1 MSDLIWREVL
11 PPRNLSLAAATGLL
25 RALAGRPRFGLAQV
39 QPVVLFELWLS
50 KTSARWLVGYDE
62 RLGRH
67 FASDLAA
74 QVPNLALV
82 AVQDSPRKLPTT
94 AREVRPTNTAYPLR
108 LDTAGSVTTGLL
120 GLRQRL
126 GQDETVVLQWIV
138 GPSHTHSMPPA
149 RLTPLQA
156 LGLRPMPKT
165 TGSDQA
171 AWRTKIAEPLFG
183 VRGRVGA
190 LAASTHRATQL
201 IGPAVSALAL
211 ASGANNRV
219 VDNWQSKN
227 IARSLFMPAGRPRS
241 WSGTVNAAE
250 LAALLGWP
258 VEGVQVPGQDSA
270 LAPPPSALLLNDHDA
285 ALATERIVGTST
297 HPRTAN
303 QAVRIP
309 EKSLASHVHII
320 APTGAGKSTTLAR
333 WVLKDIHAGRSIF
346 LVEPKNDLV
355 TDVLARMPK
364 ELWPLVRVVEPG
376 ASGPVIGFNPLAGP
390 SADAERRADSLLG
403 LFRELFGT
411 ALGPRSS
418 DILLHAL
425 IMAAR
430 LEDGTLTDIPAI
442 LTNDGFRRRV
452 LTKVSDPLTIAP
464 WAAWFD
470 SLSEIERSRIVM
482 PILNKIRAWTAR
494 GPLRHVLGQP
504 VPALQLEDLFR
515 EEQRI
520 VLVSLNSGAVGPE
533 TAKLLGALLLRQL
546 REAIQRQSLVA
557 RESRRPVSV
566 VVDEWQN
573 FVEGMDFGDMLA
585 TARALGCGFTL
596 VHQLLPQLTPRLR
609 ADVLANARSRIVY
622 RPAEADAKELARV
635 LGGDTTP
642 EELLRL
648 PAFHAAAQVLV
659 DGATSRPFV
668 VSTSPL
674 NEPTEDPAAA
684 RQWVGQQFGVGP
696 DEIDARLVERWQ
708 DGGNNNVDGGVGFVR
723 RRTK

>member
-1 MSDLIWREVL
+1 MSDLIWREVI
-11 PPRNLSLAAATGLL
+11 PPRNLSLASATSLV
-25 RALAGRPRFGLAQV
+25 RALGGRPRFGLASV
-39 QPVVLFELWLS
+39 QPIVIFELWLT
-50 KTSARWLVGYDE
+50 KESARWLVGYDE

-67 FASDLAA
+67 FAGDLAA

-82 AVQDSPRKLPTT
+82 TVKDSPRKLPTT

-108 LDTAGSVTTGLL
+108 LDTAASVATGLL
-120 GLRQRL
+120 GLRHRL
-126 GQDETVVLQWIV
+126 GRDEHLVLQWIV
-138 GPSHTHSMPPA
+138 GPSHTRSMPPA

-156 LGLRPMPKT
+156 LGLTPVPKPT
-165 TGSDQA
+165 SGDQA

-183 VRGRVGA
+183 VRGRVGG
-190 LAASTHRATQL
+190 LAATTHRATQL

-211 ASGANNRV
+211 ASGPNNRV

-227 IARSLFMPAGRPRS
+227 IAKSLFMPAGRPRS

-250 LAALLGWP
+250 LAALLGLP
-258 VEGVQVPGQDSA
+258 VDGVQAPGQESA
-270 LAPPPSALLLNDHDA
+270 LAPPPRSLLLNEPSA
-285 ALATERIVGTST
+285 AVTTERIVGSAA
-297 HPRTAN
+297 HPRSACK
-303 QAVRIP
+303 AVRIP
-309 EKSLASHVHII
+309 AKSLASHVHLI

-333 WVLKDIHAGRSIF
+333 WVLQDIKAGRSIF

-355 TDVLARMPK
+355 TDVLARLPK
-364 ELWPLVRVVEPG
+364 ELWPRVRVVEPG
-376 ASGPVIGFNPLAGP
+376 ANGPVIGFNPLAGP
-390 SADAERRADSLLG
+390 VAEAERRADSLLG

-425 IMAAR
+425 IMASR

-452 LTKVSDPLTIAP
+452 LAKVSDPLTVAP

-470 SLSEIERSRIVM
+470 GLSEIERSRVVM
-482 PILNKIRAWTAR
+482 PILNKTRAWTAR
-494 GPLRHVLGQP
+494 GPLRHLLGQAA
-504 VPALQLEDLFR
+504 PALQLDDLFKD
-515 EEQRI
+515 EQLI
-520 VLVSLNSGAVGPE
+520 VLVSLNSGSVGPE

-546 REAIQRQSLVA
+546 REAIQRQSLMP
-557 RESRRPVSV
+557 REARRPVSV

-585 TARALGCGFTL
+585 TARALETGFTL

-609 ADVLANARSRIVY
+609 ADVLANARSRMIY

-668 VSTSPL
+668 VSTAPL
-674 NEPTEDPAAA
+674 SEATEDPSAA
-684 RQWVGQQFGVGP
+684 RQSIRQQFGVPPG
-696 DEIDARLVERWQ
+696 EIDARLIQRWQ
-708 DGGNNNVDGGVGFVR
+708 DGGGSTPDGSVGFVR
-723 RRTK
+723 RRTS